1 MMELNGWYDTEGGAM
16 PINEEGHSL
25 NEIVCRLQKDDEDFG
40 HTDMDL
46 ELLLPNGDIKNV
58 NSMVYRIVND
68 NL

>member
-1 MMELNGWYDTEGGAM
+1 M

>member
-16 PINEEGHSL
+16 PVNEEGHSL
-25 NEIVCRLQKDDEDFG
+25 NEIVCRLKKDDEDFG

-46 ELLLPNGDIKNV
+46 ELLLHNGDTKNV
-58 NSMVYRIVND
+58 TTMVYRMVND

>member
-1 MMELNGWYDTEGGAM
+1 MMELNGWYETDKGEM
-16 PINEEGHSL
+16 PVNEEGHSL

-40 HTDMDL
+40 QTDMDL

-58 NSMVYRIVND
+58 NDMVYRIVND